1 MIKNAGIF
9 EEISDQYVPE
19 ANAAGQG
26 WGTLVTTLTCYGAS
40 WALGNEGNF
49 CTGTIEC
56 QKTCQ

>member
-26 WGTLVTTLTCYGAS
+26 WGTLVSRFGAS
-40 WALGNEGNF
+40 SCTYLRWAMTPMKMQILVSAVRM
-49 CTGTIEC
+49 
-56 QKTCQ
+56 